1 MYERRRR
8 ALLGLGGLLLGGLP
22 GCGFRPL
29 YAPITAEDGGSA
41 DLLDELAAVRV
52 GNIPERSGQLLRR
65 DLQRRFGGLRVG
77 VPARYGLQVAVAYSV
92 EPLGY
97 RRDGTITR
105 LRYIATGNWT
115 LATLAVPPRQIAAS
129 AIPARAL
136 DAFNI
141 PDLQFFAADSARDAM
156 EARLV
161 DQLAEEI
168 FRRVA
173 LELRR
178 DRERRA
184 AAAGTGAATATPG

>member
-1 MYERRRR
+1 MR
-8 ALLGLGGLLLGGLP
+8 
-22 GCGFRPL
+22 
-29 YAPITAEDGGSA
+29 
-41 DLLDELAAVRV
+41 
-52 GNIPERSGQLLRR
+52 
-65 DLQRRFGGLRVG
+65 
-77 VPARYGLQVAVAYSV
+77 

-105 LRYIATGNWT
+105 LRYVATGSWT

-129 AIPARAL
+129 AIPSRAL
-136 DAFNI
+136 DSFNI

-161 DQLAEEI
+161 NELAEDI

-178 DRERRA
+178 ERQQRP
-184 AAAGTGAATATPG
+184 TG

>member
-1 MYERRRR
+1 MFERRRA
-8 ALLGLGGLLLGGLP
+8 ALLGLGGLLGLS

-29 YAPITAEDGGSA
+29 YAPVTAEDGGSA
-41 DLLDELAAVRV
+41 DIRDELAAVRV

-65 DLQRRFGGLRVG
+65 DLQRRFEGVRVG
-77 VPARYGLQVAVAYSV
+77 APARYALQVAVTYAV

-105 LRYIATGNWT
+105 LRYVATGTWS
-115 LATLAVPPRQIAAS
+115 LATLSVPPRQIAFS
-129 AIPARAL
+129 AIPTRAL
-136 DAFNI
+136 DSFNI

-178 DRERRA
+178 ERQQRL
-184 AAAGTGAATATPG
+184 AAAG

>member
-1 MYERRRR
+1 VL
-8 ALLGLGGLLLGGLP
+8 AAGGLLGPLS

-29 YAPITAEDGGSA
+29 YAPISAEDGGSA
-41 DLLDELAAVRV
+41 DIRDELAAVRV

-65 DLQRRFGGLRVG
+65 DLQRRFEATRPGTQ
-77 VPARYGLQVAVAYSV
+77 ARYALQVAVTYAV

-105 LRYIATGNWT
+105 LRYTASGAWT
-115 LATLAVPPRQIAAS
+115 LATMAVPPRQIAAS
-129 AIPARAL
+129 AIPARAI

-156 EARLV
+156 EVRLV
-161 DQLAEEI
+161 EQLSEEI
-168 FRRVA
+168 YRRVA

-178 DRERRA
+178 ERERA
-184 AAAGTGAATATPG
+184 AAG

>member
-1 MYERRRR
+1 MFERRRRRR
-8 ALLGLGGLLLGGLP
+8 ALLLGLLGGVA

-29 YAPITAEDGGSA
+29 YAPVTAEDGGAA
-41 DLLDELAAVRV
+41 DIRDDLAAVRV
-52 GNIPERSGQLLRR
+52 GSIPERSGQLLRR
-65 DLQRRFGGLRVG
+65 DLQRRFEGVRAG
-77 VPARYGLQVAVAYSV
+77 VPARYALQVAVTYAV

-105 LRYIATGNWT
+105 LRYIASGNWALST
-115 LATLAVPPRQIAAS
+115 LSVPPRQIAVS
-129 AIPARAL
+129 AIPARTL
-136 DAFNI
+136 DSFNI

-161 DQLAEEI
+161 DQLAEDI

-178 DRERRA
+178 DRQQRA
-184 AAAGTGAATATPG
+184 AAG

>member
-1 MYERRRR
+1 M
-8 ALLGLGGLLLGGLP
+8 LGLGGLLGLA

-29 YAPITAEDGGSA
+29 YAPVTAEDGAPG
-41 DLLDELAAVRV
+41 DLLNELAAVRV

-65 DLQRRFGGLRVG
+65 DLQRRFEGLRTG
-77 VPARYGLQVAVAYSV
+77 VPARYALQVVVTYSV

-105 LRYIATGNWT
+105 LRYVATGNWT
-115 LATLAVPPRQIAAS
+115 LATLSVPPRQIAAS

-136 DAFNI
+136 DSFNI

-156 EARLV
+156 EARIV
-161 DQLAEEI
+161 DQLSEDI

-178 DRERRA
+178 DRQQRA
-184 AAAGTGAATATPG
+184 AG

>member
-1 MYERRRR
+1 MFEGRR
-8 ALLGLGGLLLGGLP
+8 ALLGLGGALGLS

-29 YAPITAEDGGSA
+29 YAPITAEDGGAA
-41 DLLDELAAVRV
+41 DIRDDLAAVRV

-65 DLQRRFGGLRVG
+65 DLQRRFEGARLG
-77 VPARYGLQVAVAYSV
+77 VPARYALQVAVTFAV

-105 LRYIATGNWT
+105 LRFIATGNWA

-129 AIPARAL
+129 AIPTRAL
-136 DAFNI
+136 DSFNV
-141 PDLQFFAADSARDAM
+141 PDLQFFAADTARDAM
-156 EARLV
+156 EVRLAE
-161 DQLAEEI
+161 QLGEEI

-178 DRERRA
+178 ERQQGR
-184 AAAGTGAATATPG
+184 TA

>member
-1 MYERRRR
+1 LSERRQ
-8 ALLGLGGLLLGGLP
+8 ALLLAAGGLLGLS

-29 YAPITAEDGGSA
+29 YAPVTAEDGGSA
-41 DLLDELAAVRV
+41 DIRDDLAAVRV

-65 DLQRRFGGLRVG
+65 DLQRRFEGVRLG
-77 VPARYGLQVAVAYSV
+77 VPARYALQVAVTYAV

-105 LRYIATGNWT
+105 LRYIATGSWT
-115 LATLAVPPRQIAAS
+115 LATLSVPPRQIAVS
-129 AIPARAL
+129 SIPARAL

-141 PDLQFFAADSARDAM
+141 PDLQFFAADAARDAM

-161 DQLAEEI
+161 DQLAEDI

-178 DRERRA
+178 ERQQRV
-184 AAAGTGAATATPG
+184 AAAG

>member
-1 MYERRRR
+1 MFERRRS
-8 ALLGLGGLLLGGLP
+8 LLGLGGLLALGLP

-41 DLLDELAAVRV
+41 DLRDELAAVRV

-65 DLQRRFGGLRVG
+65 DLQRRFEGLRAG
-77 VPARYGLQVAVAYSV
+77 VPARYALQVALTYSV

-105 LRYIATGNWT
+105 LRYIATGSWSLST
-115 LATLAVPPRQIAAS
+115 LSVPPRQIAVS

-136 DAFNI
+136 DSFNI

-161 DQLAEEI
+161 DELSEDI

-178 DRERRA
+178 ERQQRV
-184 AAAGTGAATATPG
+184 AAAG

>member
-1 MYERRRR
+1 
-8 ALLGLGGLLLGGLP
+8 LLGLGGLLGLS

-65 DLQRRFGGLRVG
+65 DLQRRFEGLRVG
-77 VPARYGLQVAVAYSV
+77 VPARYALQVFVTYSV

-105 LRYIATGNWT
+105 LRYIATGNWNLST
-115 LATLAVPPRQIAAS
+115 LSVPPRLIAAS

-136 DAFNI
+136 DSFNI

-161 DQLAEEI
+161 DELAETI

-178 DRERRA
+178 ERQQQLA
-184 AAAGTGAATATPG
+184 AAAAPR

>member
-1 MYERRRR
+1 MCSRR
-8 ALLGLGGLLLGGLP
+8 ALLGGLLPGLS

-29 YAPITAEDGGSA
+29 YAPVSAEDGGTA
-41 DLLDELAAVRV
+41 DIRDELAAVRV
-52 GNIPERSGQLLRR
+52 GNVPERSGQLLRR
-65 DLQRRFGGLRVG
+65 ELQRRFEGVRLG
-77 VPARYGLQVAVAYSV
+77 VPARYALQVALAYGV

-105 LRYIATGNWT
+105 LRYTATGSWS
-115 LATLAVPPRQIAAS
+115 LATLGVPPRQIATS
-129 AIPARAL
+129 AIPARTI

-161 DQLAEEI
+161 ERLSEEI

-173 LELRR
+173 MELRR
-178 DRERRA
+178 ERERRVASA
-184 AAAGTGAATATPG
+184 AAAG

>member
-1 MYERRRR
+1 MSRRR
-8 ALLGLGGLLLGGLP
+8 AVLFGGGLLGCLS

-29 YAPITAEDGGSA
+29 YAPITAEDGGAA
-41 DLLDELAAVRV
+41 DIRDELAAVRV

-65 DLQRRFGGLRVG
+65 DLQRRFEGARLGT
-77 VPARYGLQVAVAYSV
+77 PARYTLQVAVTYAV

-105 LRYIATGNWT
+105 LRYVANGTWT

-129 AIPARAL
+129 ALPTRAL
-136 DAFNI
+136 DSFNI

-156 EARLV
+156 EGRLV
-161 DQLAEEI
+161 EQLAEEI

-173 LELRR
+173 MELRR
-178 DRERRA
+178 EREQR
-184 AAAGTGAATATPG
+184 TG

>member
-1 MYERRRR
+1 MSRPRRRR
-8 ALLGLGGLLLGGLP
+8 AALLGLGGGLI
-22 GCGFRPL
+22 GLSACGFRPL
-29 YAPITAEDGGSA
+29 YAPVTAEDGGS
-41 DLLDELAAVRV
+41 DDIRDDLAAVRV

-65 DLQRRFGGLRVG
+65 DLQRRFEGLRVG
-77 VPARYGLQVAVAYSV
+77 VPARYALQVAVSYAV

-105 LRYIATGNWT
+105 LRFIATGSWN
-115 LATLAVPPRQIAAS
+115 LATLSVPPRQIAAS

-136 DAFNI
+136 DSFNV
-141 PDLQFFAADSARDAM
+141 PDLQFFAADTARDAM

-161 DQLAEEI
+161 DQLAEDI

-178 DRERRA
+178 DRQQRRA
-184 AAAGTGAATATPG
+184 AG

>member
-1 MYERRRR
+1 MFKDRR
-8 ALLGLGGLLLGGLP
+8 ALLALGGALGLS

-29 YAPITAEDGGSA
+29 YAPITAEDGSSA
-41 DLLDELAAVRV
+41 DIRDDLAAVRV
-52 GNIPERSGQLLRR
+52 GNVPERSGQLLRR
-65 DLQRRFGGLRVG
+65 DLQRRFEGVWLG
-77 VPARYGLQVAVAYSV
+77 VPARYTLQVAVTYAA

-105 LRYIATGNWT
+105 LRYTATGTWT

-129 AIPARAL
+129 SIPARVI

-156 EARLV
+156 EGRLV
-161 DQLAEEI
+161 EQLAEEI

-173 LELRR
+173 MELRR
-178 DRERRA
+178 ERQQGRSA
-184 AAAGTGAATATPG
+184 

>member
-1 MYERRRR
+1 MFKRRDLL
-8 ALLGLGGLLLGGLP
+8 AAGGLLGLS

-29 YAPITAEDGGSA
+29 YAPVSGEDGGTS
-41 DLLDELAAVRV
+41 DIRDELAAVRV
-52 GNIPERSGQLLRR
+52 GDIPERTGQVLRR
-65 DLQRRFGGLRVG
+65 DLQRRFEGVRLG
-77 VPARYGLQVAVAYSV
+77 VPARYGLLVSVTYSV

-129 AIPARAL
+129 SIPARAL

-156 EARLV
+156 ETRLSE
-161 DQLAEEI
+161 QLSEDI

-178 DRERRA
+178 DRERRPP
-184 AAAGTGAATATPG
+184 AAG

>member
-1 MYERRRR
+1 LSRARPRR
-8 ALLGLGGLLLGGLP
+8 ALLALGGTLGLLS

-29 YAPITAEDGGSA
+29 YAPVTTEDGGTA
-41 DLLDELAAVRV
+41 DIRDDLAAVRV

-65 DLQRRFGGLRVG
+65 ELQRRFEGVRLG
-77 VPARYGLQVAVAYSV
+77 VPARYALQVAVTYAI

-97 RRDGTITR
+97 QRDGTITR
-105 LRYIATGNWT
+105 LRYIANGSWT

-129 AIPARAL
+129 SIPMRAL

-156 EARLV
+156 ERRLV
-161 DQLAEEI
+161 EQLSDEI

-178 DRERRA
+178 ERQRA
-184 AAAGTGAATATPG
+184 AIG

>member
-1 MYERRRR
+1 MYSRRSF
-8 ALLGLGGLLLGGLP
+8 AALGGAAALA

-29 YAPITAEDGGSA
+29 YAPVSAEDGSA
-41 DLLDELAAVRV
+41 SDIRDELAAVRV

-65 DLQRRFGGLRVG
+65 DLQRRLEGSRLG
-77 VPARYGLQVAVAYSV
+77 VPARYALQVALTYAV

-105 LRYIATGNWT
+105 LRYTATGSWT

-129 AIPARAL
+129 SIPARAL
-136 DAFNI
+136 DSFNV

-161 DQLAEEI
+161 EELSEDI
-168 FRRVA
+168 YRRVA
-173 LELRR
+173 MELRR
-178 DRERRA
+178 DRQRG
-184 AAAGTGAATATPG
+184 AAG

>member
-1 MYERRRR
+1 MSSGRR
-8 ALLGLGGLLLGGLP
+8 AVLGAGVGLLALP

-29 YAPITAEDGGSA
+29 YAPITAEDGGAA
-41 DLLDELAAVRV
+41 DIRDELAAVRV

-65 DLQRRFGGLRVG
+65 DLQRRFEGARPGTQ
-77 VPARYGLQVAVAYSV
+77 ARYALQVAVTYSI

-105 LRYIATGNWT
+105 LRYIANGNWT
-115 LATLAVPPRQIAAS
+115 LATMAVPPRQIAAS

-156 EARLV
+156 EGRLAE
-161 DQLAEEI
+161 QLAEEI
-168 FRRVA
+168 YRRVA

-178 DRERRA
+178 ERERA
-184 AAAGTGAATATPG
+184 PAG

>member
-1 MYERRRR
+1 M
-8 ALLGLGGLLLGGLP
+8 LGLGGLLGLA

-29 YAPITAEDGGSA
+29 YAPVTAEDGGA
-41 DLLDELAAVRV
+41 GDIRDELAAVRV
-52 GNIPERSGQLLRR
+52 ANVPERSGQLLRR
-65 DLQRRFGGLRVG
+65 DLQRRFEGLRVG
-77 VPARYGLQVAVAYSV
+77 VPARYALQVALTYAV

-105 LRYIATGNWT
+105 LRYIATGNWSLST
-115 LATLAVPPRQIAAS
+115 LSVPPRQIAVS
-129 AIPARAL
+129 SIPARAL

-161 DQLAEEI
+161 DELADTI

-178 DRERRA
+178 EWQQRPTA
-184 AAAGTGAATATPG
+184 AAASG

>member
-1 MYERRRR
+1 MFSRRT
-8 ALLGLGGLLLGGLP
+8 ALGLGGLLGLS

-29 YAPITAEDGGSA
+29 YAPVTAEDGGTA
-41 DLLDELAAVRV
+41 DIRDDLAAVRV
-52 GNIPERSGQLLRR
+52 GNVPDRSGQLLRR
-65 DLQRRFGGLRVG
+65 DLQRRFEGTRLG
-77 VPARYGLQVAVAYSV
+77 VPARYALQVFVTYSV

-105 LRYIATGNWT
+105 LRHIASGNWS

-129 AIPARAL
+129 SIPTRAL

-156 EARLV
+156 EQRLV
-161 DQLAEEI
+161 DQLGEEI

-173 LELRR
+173 MELRR
-178 DRERRA
+178 ERQQQRA
-184 AAAGTGAATATPG
+184 AG